1 MSPQFPGVPVS
12 WLRTCVCPPCCVN
25 IITREISHQPPATSS
40 DARDGHTTTTT
51 TVSCTA
57 LHYNHAEIQCSYFSF
72 ALIGCIATIY
82 CSHFLSPP
90 DYLLSTVPRRH
101 PWLVWL
107 VQVQGMCSVVRLS
120 RGVAP
125 AQATTQCSTPL
136 PDIPPP
142 LLHGHCC
149 HQPQPYQQCD
159 TMAPVTLVTV

>member
-1 MSPQFPGVPVS
+1 MYEPSVSRCPCILAAYVPVPT
-12 WLRTCVCPPCCVN
+12 LLCEHHNQRD
-25 IITREISHQPPATSS
+25 QPPATSHQPVTLGMVTPPPCHAQH
-40 DARDGHTTTTT
+40 DITTMQRY
-51 TVSCTA
+51 SA
-57 LHYNHAEIQCSYFSF
+57 HISPSE
-72 ALIGCIATIY
+72 GCIVTIY

-90 DYLLSTVPRRH
+90 DYLLSIVPRRH

-125 AQATTQCSTPL
+125 AQATTQRSTPL
-136 PDIPPP
+136 PDIPTP